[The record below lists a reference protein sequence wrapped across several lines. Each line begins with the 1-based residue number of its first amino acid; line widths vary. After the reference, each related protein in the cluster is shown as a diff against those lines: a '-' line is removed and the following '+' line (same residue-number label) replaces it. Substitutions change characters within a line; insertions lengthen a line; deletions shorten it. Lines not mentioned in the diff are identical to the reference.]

1 LSDSIYIFLV
11 GGHSQNSAELLDY
24 TTNGATWQYT
34 AGVPQTYMP
43 HFANIGIASTGSA
56 AFVQFWAHVYKLTC
70 NDSECAWETLNQKLG
85 GTVNPTGR
93 GSTIGMALP
102 PGYSCN

>member
-1 LSDSIYIFLV
+1 
-11 GGHSQNSAELLDY
+11 
-24 TTNGATWQYT
+24 
-34 AGVPQTYMP
+34 MP
-43 HFANIGIASTGSA
+43 HFANIGIASIGST

-70 NDSECAWETLNQKLG
+70 NDSECAWEILNQKLG